1 MYTFLHY
8 LTLSFVSSYQ
18 LRCPLSTFPALPF
31 LCTIS
36 DAHIVSQVFC
46 TACEASRFMLTNF
59 HIFHPSSA
67 RESYSDLCSVPSS
80 SNDCFKAP
88 HLRLL
93 HFFTYLP
100 CCFCG
105 CTLNFLSATNTF
117 FSHVETHRK
126 TALATSSITSRAN
139 TARNFLPWKSC
150 CLCLHS
156 RKTYF

>member
-8 LTLSFVSSYQ
+8 LTLSFVLSYQ

-31 LCTIS
+31 LCPIS

-67 RESYSDLCSVPSS
+67 RASYSDLCSVPSS
-80 SNDCFKAP
+80 SNECFKAP

-117 FSHVETHRK
+117 SHMWKHIEKNCSHDVQHHQPRK
-126 TALATSSITSRAN
+126 HCTKLAPLVILLSMFALAIT
-139 TARNFLPWKSC
+139 NF
-150 CLCLHS
+150 
-156 RKTYF
+156 